1 MNVCPFMRRSSYL
14 APLVVVLV
22 AACLSL
28 AVSLPAAADETMPAS
43 RVLVMPF
50 SADVDAQAP
59 GAAGAALWLG
69 EAAAVLLTENLS
81 HLGVATFSRDDRVA
95 AFARLQV
102 PMSSALTRA
111 TMIRVGEIIGASD
124 IVFGQIHLDD
134 QLSVTVRT
142 IRLASARESP
152 SVKDASPLEDIFDL
166 FTRVATQVGAPLPK
180 AATPTAEAARLPLDA
195 FESYVKG
202 LVAATPAAQQ
212 RFLETASRLAPRDPH
227 ILMALWSMYASQGLH
242 EKALAVANAVPAD
255 SPGARDARYAVGHSL
270 IDLKRYDGAF
280 QELNALYA
288 RYPLAAVSNAIG
300 VVQLRR
306 DPLPGASPATVY
318 FSRAV
323 REAPDNTQ
331 YLFNLGYAYAL
342 AHNGTDALTWL
353 RQAVRFNAA
362 DGDAHLVMSAVLAT
376 TGRQTEAQR
385 EFDLARQLGT
395 TTVSSVTTL
404 PTRVPT
410 GLERLDENLAMADVP
425 EMNARIA
432 APARTDQLETA
443 AFHVDRA
450 RDLIEA
456 HRDREATDELRRA
469 IYLAPYEDAAHLLLG
484 GIYQRSGQTA
494 QAIDEFRVSLWCR
507 ETAQA
512 HVALGGVLL
521 DTGDRDGA
529 RREASRALA
538 LAPGAP
544 EAQALAARID
554 R

>member
-1 MNVCPFMRRSSYL
+1 MIVCSFVRRS
-14 APLVVVLV
+14 PFLVVL
-22 AACLSL
+22 L
-28 AVSLPAAADETMPAS
+28 ALFLGLASAVPAAADEPVPPA
-43 RVLVMPF
+43 RVLIMPF
-50 SADVDAQAP
+50 SAAVDTEAP

-69 EAAAVLLTENLS
+69 EAAAILLTEDLS
-81 HLGVATFSRDDRVA
+81 HLGVATFSRADRVA
-95 AFARLQV
+95 AFERLQV

-111 TMIRVGEIIGASD
+111 TMVRVGEIIGASD
-124 IVFGQIHLDD
+124 IVFGQVRLDG

-142 IRLASARESP
+142 IRLAAARETP
-152 SVKDASPLEDIFDL
+152 SVQGASPLDDIFGL
-166 FTRVATQVGAPLPK
+166 FSRVATEVGAPLAK
-180 AATPTAEAARLPLDA
+180 AAAPSATAARLPLDA

-202 LVAATPAAQQ
+202 LVAATPATQQ
-212 RFLETASRLAPRDPH
+212 RFLEMASRLAPRDPR
-227 ILMALWSMYASQGLH
+227 ILMALWSMYTSQGLH

-280 QELNALYA
+280 QELTAVHTK
-288 RYPLAAVSNAIG
+288 YPLAAISNAIG

-306 DPLPGASPATVY
+306 GPLAGTSPATAY
-318 FSRAV
+318 FGRAV

-342 AHNGTDALTWL
+342 AHQDADALKWL

-362 DGDAHLVMSAVLAT
+362 DGDAHLVMSAVLASM
-376 TGRQTEAQR
+376 GRQTEAQR

-395 TTVSSVTTL
+395 TTASSAAL
-404 PTRVPT
+404 PKRVPP
-410 GLERLDENLAMADVP
+410 GLERLDDNLAMADVP

-450 RDLIEA
+450 RDLVEA

-469 IYLAPYEDAAHLLLG
+469 IYLAPYEDVAHLLLG
-484 GIYQRSGQTA
+484 GIYLRSGQAA

-507 ETAQA
+507 ETPQA
-512 HVALGGVLL
+512 HVALGGALL
-521 DTGDRDGA
+521 DQGDRDGA
-529 RREASRALA
+529 RREAARALA
-538 LAPGAP
+538 MAPGAP